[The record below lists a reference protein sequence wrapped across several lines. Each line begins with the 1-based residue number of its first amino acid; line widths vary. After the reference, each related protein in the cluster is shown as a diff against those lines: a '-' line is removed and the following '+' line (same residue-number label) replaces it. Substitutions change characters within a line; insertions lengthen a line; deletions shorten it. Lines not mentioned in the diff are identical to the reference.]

1 MESQQNKIHSLICN
15 LERKLDNYSFFEI
28 NSEILDY
35 ISELKREKFDKNKY
49 EEWYN
54 KLTKYIIQYDKN
66 IKLYEEQKKQLIQK
80 IMQLIKRNSTISKEI
95 VREIKSNKNLSI
107 DEYKTII
114 NKIINKQNKTMTVKT
129 LNSSSSNTIIKSPYI
144 LLLLLDDIILELTN
158 QKVSIKLQLQ
168 LQQLLFQ
175 Q

>member
-1 MESQQNKIHSLICN
+1 
-15 LERKLDNYSFFEI
+15 
-28 NSEILDY
+28 
-35 ISELKREKFDKNKY
+35 
-49 EEWYN
+49 
-54 KLTKYIIQYDKN
+54 
-66 IKLYEEQKKQLIQK
+66 
-80 IMQLIKRNSTISKEI
+80 MQLIKRNSTISKEI

-129 LNSSSSNTIIKSPYI
+129 LNSSSSNTISKSPYI

-158 QKVSIKLQLQ
+158 QKVLIKLQLQ

>member
-1 MESQQNKIHSLICN
+1 
-15 LERKLDNYSFFEI
+15 
-28 NSEILDY
+28 
-35 ISELKREKFDKNKY
+35 
-49 EEWYN
+49 
-54 KLTKYIIQYDKN
+54 
-66 IKLYEEQKKQLIQK
+66 
-80 IMQLIKRNSTISKEI
+80 MQLIKRNSTISKEI

-114 NKIINKQNKTMTVKT
+114 NKIINKQNKTMTFKT
-129 LNSSSSNTIIKSPYI
+129 LNSSSSNTISKSPYI

>member
-1 MESQQNKIHSLICN
+1 
-15 LERKLDNYSFFEI
+15 
-28 NSEILDY
+28 
-35 ISELKREKFDKNKY
+35 
-49 EEWYN
+49 
-54 KLTKYIIQYDKN
+54 
-66 IKLYEEQKKQLIQK
+66 
-80 IMQLIKRNSTISKEI
+80 MQLIKRNSIISKEI

-129 LNSSSSNTIIKSPYI
+129 LNSSSSNTISKSPYI

>member
-1 MESQQNKIHSLICN
+1 
-15 LERKLDNYSFFEI
+15 
-28 NSEILDY
+28 
-35 ISELKREKFDKNKY
+35 
-49 EEWYN
+49 
-54 KLTKYIIQYDKN
+54 
-66 IKLYEEQKKQLIQK
+66 
-80 IMQLIKRNSTISKEI
+80 MQLIKRNSTISKEI

-129 LNSSSSNTIIKSPYI
+129 LNSSLPNTISKSPYI